1 MRSILGALS
10 LWCMVAVNLAAISS
24 PPPAP
29 KAPTVPSVDGVPIA
43 YEVHGTGAPALVL
56 VHGWSCDRGYWNE
69 QIDEL
74 SLQYQLVLIDLAGH
88 GESGMGRK
96 DYTIDSF
103 GDDVAAVVE
112 KLDLRGVVLVGHSM
126 GGDVII
132 SAAQRLRGRV
142 AGLVWVDDYKSLESP
157 STDAQVEAFAARFRK
172 DFRRSVD
179 PFVRAMFG
187 PNADPKLVD
196 RVARDMSS
204 APPAV
209 SMPSLVSSFSNAR
222 RVPAA
227 LAELKLPVVAINSD
241 RDPTDYESLA
251 KHGVKARVLP
261 DIGHF
266 LQLEDPPRFNRTLS
280 SVVRGLAQ

>member
-1 MRSILGALS
+1 MRTFCLT
-10 LWCMVAVNLAAISS
+10 LAMLVSS
-24 PPPAP
+24 PFVMAAAP
-29 KAPTVPSVDGVPIA
+29 KPAATPVLTVPSADGVPVA
-43 YEVHGTGAPALVL
+43 YEVHGTAAPALIL
-56 VHGWSCDRGYWNE
+56 VHGWSCDRSYWKE
-69 QIDEL
+69 QVEEL
-74 SLQYQLVLIDLAGH
+74 SPQFQLVLIDLAGH

-96 DYTIDSF
+96 SYTIDSF

-112 KLDLRGVVLVGHSM
+112 KLDLEGVVLVGHSM

-132 SAAQRLRGRV
+132 SAAKRLRGRV

-157 STDAQVEAFAARFRK
+157 STDEQVEAFAGRFRK
-172 DFRRSVD
+172 DFKRSVD

-204 APPAV
+204 APPSV

-241 RDPTDYESLA
+241 REPTDYDSLA
-251 KHGVKARVLP
+251 KHGVKARVIP

-266 LQLEDPPRFNRTLS
+266 IQLEDPPRFNRTLS
-280 SVVRGLAQ
+280 SVVRGFGQ